1 MPRHFAKVQQKIK
14 EKDFFS
20 TDYEKCLFLP
30 FEIII
35 EKQKSEIMD
44 LENLKVGTRVEHQKY
59 GEGIISQNN
68 ALSYKII
75 FVRGGEVEFSKLNLQ
90 LEVIEENKDGEETH
104 PQMTVRDIEKM
115 LKHVL
120 NKYNGLENRVELGKK
135 WIGGTMVLQPA
146 NPDLKPKEMPI
157 ETFFHKIVMM
167 RDRLRVLEQNINSN
181 DSLTDE
187 EKVNLQ
193 QYITR
198 IYGSMTSF
206 NILFENK
213 EDYFVGSK

>member
-1 MPRHFAKVQQKIK
+1 
-14 EKDFFS
+14 
-20 TDYEKCLFLP
+20 
-30 FEIII
+30 
-35 EKQKSEIMD
+35 MD
-44 LENLKVGTRVEHQKY
+44 LENLKVGTRVSHPKY
-59 GEGIISQNN
+59 GEGIISQHN

-90 LEVIEENKDGEETH
+90 LEVVAENEDGDEKRPE
-104 PQMTVRDIEKM
+104 MTISDIEKM
-115 LKHVL
+115 LKHIL
-120 NKYNGLENRVELGKK
+120 NKYNGLENRVELGKR

-146 NPDLKPKEMPI
+146 NQDLKPKEMPI

-167 RDRLRVLEQNINSN
+167 RDRLRVLEQNINSS

-213 EDYFVGSK
+213 EDYFVGAK

>member
-1 MPRHFAKVQQKIK
+1 
-14 EKDFFS
+14 
-20 TDYEKCLFLP
+20 
-30 FEIII
+30 
-35 EKQKSEIMD
+35 MD
-44 LENLKVGTRVEHQKY
+44 LENLKVGTRVEHPKY

-90 LEVIEENKDGEETH
+90 LEVVSDNEEGEENY
-104 PQMTVRDIEKM
+104 PQMTIRDIEKM

-120 NKYNGLENRVELGKK
+120 NKYNGLENKVELGKK

-146 NPDLKPKEMPI
+146 NPDLKPKEMPV

-167 RDRLRVLEQNINSN
+167 RDRLRVLEQNINSS

-213 EDYFVGSK
+213 EDYFVGAK

>member
-1 MPRHFAKVQQKIK
+1 
-14 EKDFFS
+14 
-20 TDYEKCLFLP
+20 
-30 FEIII
+30 
-35 EKQKSEIMD
+35 MD
-44 LENLKVGTRVEHQKY
+44 LENLKVGTRIEHPKY

-90 LEVIEENKDGEETH
+90 LEVIEENEEGEENG
-104 PQMTVRDIEKM
+104 PQLNIKEIEKM

-120 NKYNGLENRVELGKK
+120 NQYNGIENRVELGKK
-135 WIGGTMVLQPA
+135 WIGGTMILQPA
-146 NPDLKPKEMPI
+146 NPDLKPKEIPV

-167 RDRLRVLEQNINSN
+167 RDRLRVLEQNINSSN
-181 DSLTDE
+181 SLSDE
-187 EKVNLQ
+187 EKVNIQ

-213 EDYFVGSK
+213 EDYFVGSKGE